1 MRSTDSTTCLDGQIL
16 NLQSYA
22 PTEQRMHTATRQH
35 THRHHQASPAAVRA
49 RWPSRWMPRKLE
61 LQPVEM
67 AGGLPDRREEEE
79 HWAVLPLSSAA
90 WSIFSLGVP
99 SSRVTCF
106 FSRVGKSERARKR
119 RFYWIQ
125 STRASNSGRG
135 RTSVTEKATISCDNS
150 LHECPGHPNS
160 GIRASQMPITNSW
173 PECLHPNGALS
184 YLVMLKFS
192 TFYTNFGCFFS
203 FRFNC
208 GLQLLINW

>member
-22 PTEQRMHTATRQH
+22 PTEQRTHTATRQH
-35 THRHHQASPAAVRA
+35 THTHHQASPAAVRA

-99 SSRVTCF
+99 SSRVTLFF
-106 FSRVGKSERARKR
+106 FSCGKEWKGKEETILLNTEHQGFKFGEGPHQCYREGYDILRQFLAR
-119 RFYWIQ
+119 
-125 STRASNSGRG
+125 
-135 RTSVTEKATISCDNS
+135 
-150 LHECPGHPNS
+150 
-160 GIRASQMPITNSW
+160 MSW
-173 PECLHPNGALS
+173 PPKQRHSG
-184 YLVMLKFS
+184 
-192 TFYTNFGCFFS
+192 
-203 FRFNC
+203 
-208 GLQLLINW
+208 